1 LSVVP
6 PSAEDIPYISPLPKP
21 SGRVLDGISIR
32 ERSYRLRAGEV
43 EGIAIADVMKV
54 RGLLDDA
61 ERFLNP
67 RINRDMPDPSVLKD
81 MDKAAD
87 RIADAIRH
95 GERIVVFG
103 DYDVDGAC
111 ATSIMGRWLRQVGGV
126 FSIYI
131 PDRMKEGYGPSS
143 PVFQRIVKE
152 GVDVILCVDCGTAA
166 VDPIAEAT
174 DAGVDVVVVD
184 HHKPPVGDLPPA
196 VAIVNAHQVD
206 CTSGLTMLCAG
217 ALAFMLCVAT
227 QRELRRRGF
236 FKDREEPKLRDLMDA
251 VALCTVADIVP
262 LIGPSR
268 LFVARGLDVMAQ
280 SPSVGMAALL
290 KVSDCKEL
298 NARALGFALGPRINA
313 GGRLGGGTIETDGA
327 IGANLLLC
335 DDPVEAE
342 RLARKINEMNVERQA
357 IQAGCVEEAI
367 VQARQQVEEGR
378 RALVVRGDSWHPGV
392 VGIVAGRLKEMFNR
406 PTIVAGFDGKVY
418 KGSGR
423 SVPGFDLGDVVIEAR
438 SRGILASGGG
448 HAMACGIGCLDDR
461 WEEFC
466 EFLEKRTVY
475 RPEPV
480 AIDLE
485 IAGDRLDVD
494 EIETLG
500 KLQPVGMGMPEVE
513 IAVSHCTVSSVRTL
527 SDGKHVKLTLRSGS
541 KTVEA
546 LWWNALSDGYVER
559 LTALDGCQ
567 VVAIG
572 RPDINEF
579 RGRKTPQLILSDVIA
594 A

>member
-1 LSVVP
+1 MLDGLSV
-6 PSAEDIPYISPLPKP
+6 
-21 SGRVLDGISIR
+21 R
-32 ERSYRLRAGEV
+32 ERTYRLRAGEAK
-43 EGIAIADVMKV
+43 GAAIADVMEV

-67 RINRDMPDPSVLKD
+67 RIDRDMPDPSILKD
-81 MDKAAD
+81 MNKAAD
-87 RIADAIRH
+87 RIADAVRH
-95 GERIVVFG
+95 GEKIVVFG

-111 ATSIMGRWLRQVGGV
+111 ATSIMGRWLRQVGGN

-143 PVFQRIVKE
+143 PVFKRIVDE

-174 DAGVDVVVVD
+174 EAGVDVVVVD

-196 VAIVNAHQVD
+196 IAIVNAHQAD

-217 ALAFMLCVAT
+217 ALAFMLCVAV

-236 FKDREEPKLRDLMDA
+236 FEARPEPKLRDLMDA

-268 LFVARGLDVMAQ
+268 LFVARGLDVIAK

-290 KVSDCKEL
+290 KVSDCKDL

-313 GGRLGGGTIETDGA
+313 GGRLGGGTIDADGA
-327 IGANLLLC
+327 LGANLLLC
-335 DDPVEAE
+335 DDPQEAE
-342 RLARKINEMNVERQA
+342 RLAKKINEMNVERQA
-357 IQAGCVEEAI
+357 IQAGCVEEAV
-367 VQARQQVEEGR
+367 VQARRQVEEGC
-378 RALVVRGDSWHPGV
+378 RAIVVCGKGWHPGV

-406 PTIVAGFDGKVY
+406 PAIVAGFDGKVY

-438 SRGILASGGG
+438 NRGILASGGG
-448 HAMACGIGCLDDR
+448 HTMACGVGCLQER
-461 WEEFC
+461 WDEFR
-466 EFLEKRTVY
+466 EFLEKRTIY
-475 RPEPV
+475 KPEAI

-485 IAGDRLDVD
+485 IPGDRLNVD
-494 EIETLG
+494 EIETLSQ
-500 KLQPVGMGMPEVE
+500 LQPVGMGMPDVE
-513 IAVSHCTVSSVRTL
+513 IAVSECTVSSVRTL
-527 SDGKHVKLTLRSGS
+527 SEGKHVKLTLKSGT
-541 KTVEA
+541 KVVEA
-546 LWWNALSDGYVER
+546 LWWNALSDGYVEKLMDLSGR
-559 LTALDGCQ
+559 R

-572 RPDINEF
+572 RPDVNEF
-579 RGRKTPQLILSDVIA
+579 RGSKTPQLILSDVIA